1 MGLKPHNPRVNNL
14 AVGHLQ
20 CTICGYTSNMST
32 ALNQHIRTH
41 TNEKPFECHYCGMR
55 SRTKSHNRL
64 HIKRRH
70 TGEGKPYKCM
80 RCGRYLSSQENLSKH
95 QRRKHGMTIE
105 AKPKSESKRTR
116 SRQKSRRESILSATP
131 ACPELVTFSFE
142 ELHAATE
149 QWKQR
154 ISSEPDLFKPEL
166 PLNMLYQDPNY
177 LSQELRVRVATKV
190 KRNMLKLRKELDGDG
205 SHYMYTL
212 HDPSFT
218 KVPLHQILASVDQ
231 HTRSKNLGFTSF
243 LLINIFRFQI
253 FLSSLI
259 YIGTGKDD
267 RDISHMSN
275 HANRN
280 PKKMDRI
287 EEIKAKGF
295 EVIVHRFSRGLN
307 RKQGQYLEALA
318 LRSTRL
324 GGRLVNLKEEKP
336 GKIISDSIELQMA
349 MGAQVLW
356 EGSRTFGRQSSQV
369 KIFSD
374 FIP

>member
-1 MGLKPHNPRVNNL
+1 M
-14 AVGHLQ
+14 
-20 CTICGYTSNMST
+20 
-32 ALNQHIRTH
+32 
-41 TNEKPFECHYCGMR
+41 
-55 SRTKSHNRL
+55 
-64 HIKRRH
+64 
-70 TGEGKPYKCM
+70 
-80 RCGRYLSSQENLSKH
+80 
-95 QRRKHGMTIE
+95 
-105 AKPKSESKRTR
+105 
-116 SRQKSRRESILSATP
+116 
-131 ACPELVTFSFE
+131 
-142 ELHAATE
+142 
-149 QWKQR
+149 
-154 ISSEPDLFKPEL
+154 
-166 PLNMLYQDPNY
+166 
-177 LSQELRVRVATKV
+177 
-190 KRNMLKLRKELDGDG
+190 
-205 SHYMYTL
+205 
-212 HDPSFT
+212 
-218 KVPLHQILASVDQ
+218 
-231 HTRSKNLGFTSF
+231 
-243 LLINIFRFQI
+243 
-253 FLSSLI
+253 I

-369 KIFSD
+369 KILSELMQ
-374 FIP
+374 